1 MTKYKQKEYEAF
13 LEERPIIT
21 DVKVGRLTF
30 ITLLTDVKVGRLSC
44 ITLLT
49 VSLTFITLMTDVKAE
64 YIICVKVGHYDQ
76 HSLHKQLGY
85 EEAMT
90 VMIN

>member
-21 DVKVGRLTF
+21 DVKVGRLTC
-30 ITLLTDVKVGRLSC
+30 ITLLTDFKVGRLS
-44 ITLLT
+44 
-49 VSLTFITLMTDVKAE
+49 FITLMTDVKAE

-90 VMIN
+90 VIIK

>member
-21 DVKVGRLTF
+21 DVKVGRLT
-30 ITLLTDVKVGRLSC
+30 C

-90 VMIN
+90 VIIKKKN

>member
-30 ITLLTDVKVGRLSC
+30 ITLLTDVKVGRLS
-44 ITLLT
+44 
-49 VSLTFITLMTDVKAE
+49 FITLMTDVKAE

-90 VMIN
+90 VIIK